1 MRITRVKLAGRLTFL
16 TVLTT
21 GGLTAGGLSV
31 GTMTALHAQQWPSF
45 RGAGSSGVA
54 ATGTPPVAW
63 DLAGSK
69 NVAWSTPI
77 PGLSHSSPVVW
88 GDRVF
93 LTTAINTSSKAPDLK
108 SRAVE
113 LEGSSDMGQHQ
124 WKVYSLDRR
133 TGKVLWEKVVYEG
146 VPRVKRHGKASHASA
161 SPATD
166 GKFVVVSMGSEGLYC
181 FDMEGTLQWKK
192 DLGVLDVGW
201 VDQPENQWGPASSPI
216 IDGDLVIFQD
226 DRQRSLSSHLI
237 AFDLKTGKEVWR
249 TKRDEIPA
257 WATPVIHKGA
267 SRQTII
273 TNASRYIRGYDE
285 RDGRELWQHA
295 DFQATNPGKG
305 VGDGQVKVSTPVL
318 AGDLAIVTG
327 GWPSAARPIYALR
340 VADGTLAWK
349 VDRGSPYTPT
359 PIVYEDLLYVVT
371 DNGVL
376 GVYDVKT
383 GTRVYQRRIAEG
395 AGGFSASP
403 VAAAGRIYFT
413 SEDGI
418 VYVVRAGRTFELM
431 ASNDMREVCMATPAI
446 VDDMMIVRTRT
457 RVYGLIATAR

>member
-1 MRITRVKLAGRLTFL
+1 MRR
-16 TVLTT
+16 T
-21 GGLTAGGLSV
+21 GGLAGV
-31 GTMTALHAQQWPSF
+31 AALAMLAGQDMHAQQWPSF
-45 RGAGSSGVA
+45 RGEGSSGVA
-54 ATGTPPVAW
+54 AAGSPPVAW

-77 PGLSHSSPVVW
+77 PGLGHSSPVVW

-93 LTTAINTSSKAPDLK
+93 LTTSVNVSSEAPDLT

-113 LEGSSDMGQHQ
+113 IQGSRDVGRQQ
-124 WKVYSLDRR
+124 WKLYTLERR
-133 TGKVLWEKVVYEG
+133 TGRVLWERMVFEG

-161 SPATD
+161 SPATN
-166 GKFVVVSMGSEGLYC
+166 GTYVVVSMGSEGLYC
-181 FDMEGTLQWKK
+181 FDMIGTLQWKH
-192 DLGVLDVGW
+192 DLGVLDVGM
-201 VDQPENQWGPASSPI
+201 VDDPTEQWGPASSPI
-216 IDGDLVIFQD
+216 IDGDLVIVQD
-226 DRQRSLSSHLI
+226 DRQRSQQSFLI
-237 AFDLKTGKEVWR
+237 AFDLRTGKERWR
-249 TKRDEIPA
+249 TKRDEQPA

-267 SRQTII
+267 ARETII

-285 RDGRELWQHA
+285 RDGREVWQFA
-295 DFQATNPGKG
+295 DTQAAQLQKG

-327 GWPSAARPIYALR
+327 GWPSAARPIYAIR
-340 VADGTLAWK
+340 VADGTLAWR

-359 PIVYEDLLYVVT
+359 PIVYEDLLYVIT

-376 GVYDVKT
+376 GAYDVKT

-403 VAAAGRIYFT
+403 VAAAGRLYFT
-413 SEDGI
+413 SEDGM
-418 VYVVRAGRTFELM
+418 VHVVRAGRSFELL

-446 VDDMMIVRTRT
+446 ANDMMLVRTRT
-457 RVYGLIATAR
+457 RIYALTAGAQTAAR

>member
-1 MRITRVKLAGRLTFL
+1 MTRSLAL
-16 TVLTT
+16 VAALTT
-21 GGLTAGGLSV
+21 W
-31 GTMTALHAQQWPSF
+31 TMTAVSAQQWPSF

-54 ATGTPPVAW
+54 AAASPPVKW
-63 DLAGSK
+63 DLAASQ

-77 PGLSHSSPVVW
+77 PGLAHSSPVVW

-93 LTTAINTSSKAPDLK
+93 LTTSVNTTPKAPDLT

-113 LEGSSDMGQHQ
+113 LQGASDMGQHQ

-133 TGKVLWEKVVYEG
+133 TGRVLWERMVYEG
-146 VPRVKRHGKASHASA
+146 VPRVRRHGKASHASA

-166 GKFVVVSMGSEGLYC
+166 GKFVVFSMGSEGLYC

-192 DLGVLDVGW
+192 DLGVLDVGM
-201 VDQPENQWGPASSPI
+201 VEDPTAQWGPASSPI
-216 IDGDLVIFQD
+216 IDGDLVIVQD

-237 AFDLKTGKEVWR
+237 AFDLETGKEVWR
-249 TKRDEIPA
+249 TKRDEMPA
-257 WATPVIHKGA
+257 WATPVIHKSA
-267 SRQTII
+267 ARQTII

-285 RDGRELWQHA
+285 RDGREVWQLA
-295 DFQATNPGKG
+295 DTQADPPKG

-327 GWPSAARPIYALR
+327 GWPSAARPIYAIR
-340 VADGTLAWK
+340 VTDGTLAWK

-359 PIVYEDLLYVVT
+359 PIVYEDLLYVMT

-383 GTRVYQRRIAEG
+383 GARVYQRRVAEG
-395 AGGFSASP
+395 SGGFSALP

-413 SEDGI
+413 SEDGV

-431 ASNDMREVCMATPAI
+431 ATNDMREVCMATPAI
-446 VDDMMIVRTRT
+446 ANDMMIVRTRT
-457 RVYGLIATAR
+457 RVYGLTASR

>member
-1 MRITRVKLAGRLTFL
+1 MRIARLTGSL
-16 TVLTT
+16 AIAAA
-21 GGLTAGGLSV
+21 LTAW
-31 GTMTALHAQQWPSF
+31 TMTAVSAQQWPSF
-45 RGAGSSGVA
+45 RGVGSSGVA
-54 ATGTPPVAW
+54 AAGSPPVAW

-77 PGLSHSSPVVW
+77 PGLAHSSPVVW

-93 LTTAINTSSKAPDLK
+93 LTTSINTTSKAPDLT
-108 SRAVE
+108 SHAVE
-113 LEGSSDMGQHQ
+113 LEGSVDTGQHQ
-124 WKVYSLDRR
+124 WKIYSLDRR
-133 TGKVLWEKVVYEG
+133 TGKVLWEKVVVEG

-161 SPATD
+161 SPATN
-166 GKFVVVSMGSEGLYC
+166 GKYVVVSMGSEGLYC
-181 FDMEGTLQWKK
+181 FDMEGALQWKK

-201 VDQPENQWGPASSPI
+201 VDQPDTQWGPASSPI

-226 DRQRSLSSHLI
+226 DRQRRASSHLI
-237 AFDLKTGKEVWR
+237 AFDLRTGKEVWR
-249 TKRDEIPA
+249 AKRDEIPA

-273 TNASRYIRGYDE
+273 TNASRYIRGYDQ
-285 RDGRELWQHA
+285 RDGREVWQMA
-295 DFQATNPGKG
+295 DLQANPPKG

-327 GWPSAARPIYALR
+327 GWPSAARPIYAIR

-359 PIVYEDLLYVVT
+359 PIVYEDLLYVMT

-376 GVYDVKT
+376 GVYDVKN
-383 GTRVYQRRIAEG
+383 GERVYQRRIAEG

-413 SEDGI
+413 SEDGL

-431 ASNDMREVCMATPAI
+431 TSNDMREVCMATPAI
-446 VDDMMIVRTRT
+446 ANDMMIVRTRT
-457 RVYGLIATAR
+457 RLYGLTASR

>member
-1 MRITRVKLAGRLTFL
+1 MEQGVNQTMTIVRLTGMLALMAAL
-16 TVLTT
+16 TMW
-21 GGLTAGGLSV
+21 
-31 GTMTALHAQQWPSF
+31 TMTTVSAQHWPAF

-54 ATGTPPVAW
+54 AAATPPVAW

-77 PGLSHSSPVVW
+77 PGLAHSSPVVW

-93 LTTAINTSSKAPDLK
+93 LTTSINTTSTAPDLT

-113 LEGSSDMGQHQ
+113 VQGANDMGQHQ
-124 WKVYSLDRR
+124 WKLYTLDRR
-133 TGKVLWEKVVYEG
+133 TGRVLWEKVVYEG

-161 SPATD
+161 SPATN
-166 GKFVVVSMGSEGLYC
+166 GSFVVVSMGSEGLYC
-181 FDMEGTLQWKK
+181 FDMEGALQWKK
-192 DLGVLDVGW
+192 DLGVLDVGY
-201 VDQPENQWGPASSPI
+201 VDEPDQQWGPGSSPI

-226 DRQRSLSSHLI
+226 DRQRSRSSSHLI
-237 AFDLKTGKEVWR
+237 AFELRTGKEVWR
-249 TKRDEIPA
+249 TKRDEMPA

-267 SRQTII
+267 ARQTII

-285 RDGRELWQHA
+285 RDGRELWQLA
-295 DFQATNPGKG
+295 DLQANAPKG

-327 GWPSAARPIYALR
+327 GWPSAARPIYAIR

-359 PIVYEDLLYVVT
+359 PIVYEDLLYVMT

-403 VAAAGRIYFT
+403 VAAAGRVYFT
-413 SEDGI
+413 SEDGV
-418 VYVVRAGRTFELM
+418 VYVVRAGRSFELM

-446 VDDMMIVRTRT
+446 ASDMMIVRTRT
-457 RVYGLIATAR
+457 RLYGLTAAR

>member
-1 MRITRVKLAGRLTFL
+1 MRIVKLTGSLAFL
-16 TVLTT
+16 TALT
-21 GGLTAGGLSV
+21 V

-54 ATGTPPVAW
+54 AAGSPPVTW
-63 DLAGSK
+63 DLTGSK

-93 LTTAINTSSKAPDLK
+93 LTTAINTTSTAPDLI

-113 LEGSSDMGQHQ
+113 IQGSSDMGQHQ

-133 TGKVLWEKVVYEG
+133 SGKVLWERTVYEG
-146 VPRVKRHGKASHASA
+146 VPRVKRHGRASHASA
-161 SPATD
+161 TPATD
-166 GKFVVVSMGSEGLYC
+166 GKYVVVSMGSEGLYC
-181 FDMEGTLQWKK
+181 LDMEGTLQWKK
-192 DLGVLDVGW
+192 DLGVLDLGMVE
-201 VDQPENQWGPASSPI
+201 DPTAQWGPASSPI
-216 IDGDLVIFQD
+216 IDGDLVIMQD
-226 DRQRSLSSHLI
+226 DRQRSQASHLI
-237 AFDLKTGKEVWR
+237 AFDLRTGKEVWR
-249 TKRDEIPA
+249 TKRDEMPA

-285 RDGRELWQHA
+285 RDGREVWQLA
-295 DFQATNPGKG
+295 DTQADPPKG

-327 GWPSAARPIYALR
+327 GWPQAARPIYAIR

-349 VDRGSPYTPT
+349 VDRGSPYMPT
-359 PIVYEDLLYVVT
+359 PIVYEDLLYVLT

-395 AGGFSASP
+395 AGGFAASP

-413 SEDGI
+413 SQDGV
-418 VYVVRAGRTFELM
+418 VYVVRAGRTFELL
-431 ASNDMREVCMATPAI
+431 ASNDMREVCMASPAI
-446 VDDMMIVRTRT
+446 VNDMMIVRTRT
-457 RVYGLIATAR
+457 RVYGLIASR